1 MKITRYSICRPVEGL
16 CKSWAIWGGGDED
29 GSTSPLV
36 YLARPRW
43 IKCDASWEK
52 IVNSIK
58 LSLPADTQ
66 IS

>member
-1 MKITRYSICRPVEGL
+1 MRITRYSICRPIEG
-16 CKSWAIWGGGDED
+16 SRGAWAIWGSCEED

-36 YLARPRW
+36 YLTRPKW
-43 IKCDASWEK
+43 IKDDASWEK